1 MSTSGGVGL
10 TPGQGTKIPHALWQS
25 QKQQNIV
32 EKTDQLNRIENA
44 HKQTHRKIVN
54 QSLQRT
60 KGNTVDQKYFQQMG
74 LK

>member
-1 MSTSGGVGL
+1 MPYG
-10 TPGQGTKIPHALWQS
+10 KA
-25 QKQQNIV
+25 KNNNIV

-44 HKQTHRKIVN
+44 HKQTYRNILN